1 MTIKKFLKNKITIHI
16 VLDILVILVMVARVL
31 RRDFYPV
38 FLCLLTLALF
48 NVPML
53 IDRKLNIEIPVL
65 LESVVLIFIFCAEI
79 LGEIGSFYTF
89 IPWWDTLLHT
99 VNGFLMAA
107 IGFTMID
114 LLNNSPRFHFNLSPI
129 FVAFVAFCFS
139 MTVGVFWE
147 FFEFGMD
154 QMFRTDMQKDYYIEE
169 LSSVKLH
176 PQGINDPIRY
186 GEIQDTTVRY
196 NEDGETKEFVMEDG
210 YLDVGIIDTMK
221 DLIVNCIGAIVF
233 SIIGLFYIQGRD
245 KKNFAQ
251 KFIPKMKE

>member
-38 FLCLLTLALF
+38 FLCLLTLTLF